1 MSLTSFGI
9 GQSNTFFT
17 FTFSILIPSSSITI
31 PKNPTSLTF
40 HLHFSSLIYRSFF
53 ANFFTTFTTTL
64 SYSSSFSISTI
75 MSTMKLLTASVLIKS
90 QRILFIIIWN
100 IIGDFVSQKNITVG
114 SNDPSGVMNITFH
127 LSPFIIE
134 SMGTNKVFA
143 KLDL

>member
-53 ANFFTTFTTTL
+53 ANFFTTFSTTL
-64 SYSSSFSISTI
+64 LYSSSFSVFTI
-75 MSTMKLLTASVLIKS
+75 MSSMKLLTAPVLIKS

-100 IIGDFVSQKNITVG
+100 IIGEFLSQKNITVG
-114 SNDPSGVMNITFH
+114 SNDPSGVMNTTFH
-127 LSPFIIE
+127 SSLFIIE
-134 SMGTNKVFA
+134 SMGANKVFA